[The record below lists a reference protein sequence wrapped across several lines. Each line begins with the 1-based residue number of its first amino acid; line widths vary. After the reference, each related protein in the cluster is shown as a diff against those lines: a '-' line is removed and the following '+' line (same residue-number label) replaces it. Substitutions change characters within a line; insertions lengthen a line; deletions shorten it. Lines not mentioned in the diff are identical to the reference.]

1 MSDEMAK
8 RIETLETTVAY
19 QDAAI
24 EELREALA
32 LHFREIEALKREMT
46 NLSLSLR
53 EVEAHPALAAEP
65 EPPPP
70 HY

>member
-1 MSDEMAK
+1 MSADLLK

-19 QDAAI
+19 QEAAI
-24 EELREALA
+24 EDLREALA
-32 LHFREIEALKREMT
+32 LHFREIEQLRREMN
-46 NLSLSLR
+46 NLESSLR
-53 EVEAHPALAAEP
+53 IVEAHPALAEP

>member
-1 MSDEMAK
+1 MSDDLSK
-8 RIETLETTVAY
+8 RLEELETTVAY
-19 QDAAI
+19 QDATI

-32 LHFREIEALKREMT
+32 MHFREIEQLRREVN
-46 NLSLSLR
+46 NLESSLR
-53 EVEAHPALAAEP
+53 IVEAHPALAEP